1 MESLKTQSEYNYM
14 TVFNETIIVTKS
26 QLVSGSF
33 VSHWLTWQEVIKLTI
48 KYSEILNISKMLIL
62 KKRKIGFFFKN
73 TGSLFYNK

>member
-33 VSHWLTWQEVIKLTI
+33 VSH
-48 KYSEILNISKMLIL
+48 
-62 KKRKIGFFFKN
+62 
-73 TGSLFYNK
+73 